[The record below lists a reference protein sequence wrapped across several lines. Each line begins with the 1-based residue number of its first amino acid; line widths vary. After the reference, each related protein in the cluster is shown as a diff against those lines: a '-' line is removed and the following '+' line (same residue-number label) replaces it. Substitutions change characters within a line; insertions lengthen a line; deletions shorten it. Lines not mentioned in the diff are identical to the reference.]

1 MVLAYYGKL
10 PARGDFVGRRLARE
24 TVGAWDTWL
33 QQAIASSREL
43 IGPSWLDI
51 YLVSPLWRFVL
62 PAGAC
67 GGAALAGVMMP
78 SVDKVGRAFPLMLA
92 AELPGD
98 LAPAGLIPGAGAWF
112 QAIEDLAL
120 AALADDF
127 DLGRLDQP
135 IPLDR
140 LVPTSGGTAVAAP
153 APGPVGHC
161 APLSGPDDAPVLAPG
176 GDAGRPGPRSAGTG
190 WLCRFHRR

>member
-1 MVLAYYGKL
+1 
-10 PARGDFVGRRLARE
+10 
-24 TVGAWDTWL
+24 
-33 QQAIASSREL
+33 
-43 IGPSWLDI
+43 
-51 YLVSPLWRFVL
+51 
-62 PAGAC
+62 
-67 GGAALAGVMMP
+67 
-78 SVDKVGRAFPLMLA
+78 MLA

-176 GDAGRPGPRSAGTG
+176 GDAGRTVWWTTGSERVAPVLVQARGLPAPDGFAAFIDGDWAGRGWSVGATPAAMDPSAAPSGTLDAIEADLLP
-190 WLCRFHRR
+190 WDREE